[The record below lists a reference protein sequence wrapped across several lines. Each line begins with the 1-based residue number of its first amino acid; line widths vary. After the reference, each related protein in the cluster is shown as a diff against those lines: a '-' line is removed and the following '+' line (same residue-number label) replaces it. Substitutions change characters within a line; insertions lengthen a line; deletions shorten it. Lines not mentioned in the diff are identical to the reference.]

1 MESAW
6 VKSNYL
12 RRVGLLI
19 SLVGIFLLAWPSAGT
34 AESKPDG
41 AQIDWAMAREWWAFQ
56 SPTKAELPQINQ
68 AAWPSRR
75 IDHFVLAKLEAK
87 KLSPSPAATKH
98 TLARRLYLDLTG
110 LPPTPEKMR
119 AFLGDET
126 DGAYE
131 MLVEELMQL
140 TAYGERLASMW
151 LNKARYAEDQAH
163 QVGGNIAFFYP
174 NAFKYRKWVIDAFNN
189 DLPYDDFIRKQ
200 LAADLEKDKSVT
212 DLPALGF
219 IGLGHKFYNR
229 NRLTVKAEEWSEQ
242 VDTLTRAFLGLT
254 VACAQ
259 CHDHKYDPVTQKDY
273 YALAGVFASTDLVDR
288 MEDGSEIKKNSE
300 AHKKRTGTIHIVR
313 DTKPKDLHVFLRG
326 NTETKGDLVKR
337 RFLKVL
343 AQNEPKSFTQGSGRL
358 ELAEAIADPNNPLT
372 ARVIVNRIWSVFFG
386 RGLVATPS
394 NFGQLGSLPSH
405 SELLDDLAVRFM
417 ENNWSIK
424 WLVRELVLSSTY
436 QQNSQIISRNELIDP
451 ANIYLWR
458 MNRRRLSVEQ
468 WRDSI
473 LAASNNLDRRGGE
486 SLELTDA
493 KNVRRTIY
501 GRVSRKKLSDILIQF
516 DYPDANVHSAKRSDT
531 TTAIQKLFIINNSFM
546 VEQAKGLAKRIT
558 GDSSAT
564 DLTHIQNTYALLY
577 NRQPTREETELGL
590 AFLRLPA
597 EGKLTRWE
605 QYSHALLAANEM
617 MFVD

>member
-1 MESAW
+1 M
-6 VKSNYL
+6 
-12 RRVGLLI
+12 
-19 SLVGIFLLAWPSAGT
+19 
-34 AESKPDG
+34 
-41 AQIDWAMAREWWAFQ
+41 
-56 SPTKAELPQINQ
+56 
-68 AAWPSRR
+68 
-75 IDHFVLAKLEAK
+75 
-87 KLSPSPAATKH
+87 
-98 TLARRLYLDLTG
+98 
-110 LPPTPEKMR
+110 
-119 AFLGDET
+119 
-126 DGAYE
+126 
-131 MLVEELMQL
+131 
-140 TAYGERLASMW
+140 
-151 LNKARYAEDQAH
+151 
-163 QVGGNIAFFYP
+163 
-174 NAFKYRKWVIDAFNN
+174 
-189 DLPYDDFIRKQ
+189 
-200 LAADLEKDKSVT
+200 
-212 DLPALGF
+212 
-219 IGLGHKFYNR
+219 
-229 NRLTVKAEEWSEQ
+229 
-242 VDTLTRAFLGLT
+242 
-254 VACAQ
+254 
-259 CHDHKYDPVTQKDY
+259 
-273 YALAGVFASTDLVDR
+273 AGVFASTDLVDR
-288 MEDGSEIKKNSE
+288 MEDGSEIKKDSE

-372 ARVIVNRIWSVFFG
+372 ARVIVNRVWSIFFG

-436 QQNSQIISRNELIDP
+436 QQSSQIISQNELIDP

-473 LAASNNLDRRGGE
+473 LTASNNLDRRGGE

-493 KNVRRTIY
+493 KNVRRTVY

-531 TTAIQKLFIINNSFM
+531 TTAIQKLFIINSSFM

-564 DLTHIQNTYALLY
+564 DLTHIQSTYALLY
-577 NRQPTREETELGL
+577 NRQPTREETDLGL

>member
-1 MESAW
+1 MG
-6 VKSNYL
+6 N
-12 RRVGLLI
+12 
-19 SLVGIFLLAWPSAGT
+19 
-34 AESKPDG
+34 AENKAE

-131 MLVEELMQL
+131 MLVEKLMQRI
-140 TAYGERLASMW
+140 AYGERLASMW

-163 QVGGNIAFFYP
+163 QVGSNTAFFYP

-288 MEDGSEIKKNSE
+288 MEDGSEIKKDSE
-300 AHKKRTGTIHIVR
+300 AHKKRIGIIHIVR

-372 ARVIVNRIWSVFFG
+372 ARVIVNRVWSIFFG

-531 TTAIQKLFIINNSFM
+531 TTAIQKLFIINSSFM

-558 GDSSAT
+558 DDSSAT
-564 DLTHIQNTYALLY
+564 DLTHIQSTYALLY
-577 NRQPTREETELGL
+577 NRQPTREETDLGL

>member
-1 MESAW
+1 MG
-6 VKSNYL
+6 N
-12 RRVGLLI
+12 
-19 SLVGIFLLAWPSAGT
+19 
-34 AESKPDG
+34 AENKAE

-131 MLVEELMQL
+131 MLVEKLMQR

-163 QVGGNIAFFYP
+163 QVGGNTAFFYP

-288 MEDGSEIKKNSE
+288 MEDGSEIKKDSE
-300 AHKKRTGTIHIVR
+300 AHKKRIGTIHIVR

-372 ARVIVNRIWSVFFG
+372 ARVIVNRVWSIFFG

-531 TTAIQKLFIINNSFM
+531 TTAIQKLFIINSSFM

-564 DLTHIQNTYALLY
+564 DLTHIQSTYALLY
-577 NRQPTREETELGL
+577 NRKPTREETDLGL

>member
-1 MESAW
+1 MG
-6 VKSNYL
+6 N
-12 RRVGLLI
+12 
-19 SLVGIFLLAWPSAGT
+19 
-34 AESKPDG
+34 AENKAE

-110 LPPTPEKMR
+110 LPPTPGKMR

-131 MLVEELMQL
+131 MLVEELMQR

-273 YALAGVFASTDLVDR
+273 YALAGVFASIDLVDR
-288 MEDGSEIKKNSE
+288 MEDGSEIKKDSE

-372 ARVIVNRIWSVFFG
+372 ARVIVNRVWSIFFG

-436 QQNSQIISRNELIDP
+436 QQNSQIISGNELIDP

-531 TTAIQKLFIINNSFM
+531 TTAIQKLFMINSSFM

-564 DLTHIQNTYALLY
+564 DLTHIQSTYALLY
-577 NRQPTREETELGL
+577 NRQPTREETDLGL

>member
-1 MESAW
+1 MNGVRCGRIWLSTA
-6 VKSNYL
+6 L
-12 RRVGLLI
+12 AGLF
-19 SLVGIFLLAWPSAGT
+19 SFFFVVYPRMGN
-34 AESKPDG
+34 AENKAE
-41 AQIDWAMAREWWAFQ
+41 AQIDWARAREWWAFQ

-87 KLSPSPAATKH
+87 KLLPSPAATKH

-131 MLVEELMQL
+131 MLVEKLMQR

-163 QVGGNIAFFYP
+163 QVGGNTAFFYP

-288 MEDGSEIKKNSE
+288 MEDGSEIKKDSE
-300 AHKKRTGTIHIVR
+300 AHKKRIGTIHIVR

-372 ARVIVNRIWSVFFG
+372 ARVIVNRVWLIFFG

-531 TTAIQKLFIINNSFM
+531 TTAIQKLFIINSSFM

-558 GDSSAT
+558 DDSSAT
-564 DLTHIQNTYALLY
+564 DLTHIQSTYALLY
-577 NRQPTREETELGL
+577 NRQPTREETDLGL

>member
-1 MESAW
+1 MG
-6 VKSNYL
+6 N
-12 RRVGLLI
+12 
-19 SLVGIFLLAWPSAGT
+19 
-34 AESKPDG
+34 AENKAE

-131 MLVEELMQL
+131 MLVEKLMQRI
-140 TAYGERLASMW
+140 AYGERLASMW

-163 QVGGNIAFFYP
+163 QVGGNTAFFYP

-288 MEDGSEIKKNSE
+288 MEDGSEIKKDSE
-300 AHKKRTGTIHIVR
+300 AHKKRIGTIHIVR

-343 AQNEPKSFTQGSGRL
+343 TQNEPKSFTQGSGRL

-372 ARVIVNRIWSVFFG
+372 ARVIVNRVWSIFFG

-501 GRVSRKKLSDILIQF
+501 GRISRKKLSDILIQF

-531 TTAIQKLFIINNSFM
+531 TTAIQKLFIINSSFM

-564 DLTHIQNTYALLY
+564 DLTHIQSTYALLY
-577 NRQPTREETELGL
+577 NRQPTREETDLGL

>member
-1 MESAW
+1 MG
-6 VKSNYL
+6 N
-12 RRVGLLI
+12 
-19 SLVGIFLLAWPSAGT
+19 
-34 AESKPDG
+34 AENKAE

-131 MLVEELMQL
+131 MLVEKLMQR

-163 QVGGNIAFFYP
+163 QVGGNTAFFYP

-288 MEDGSEIKKNSE
+288 MEDGSEIKKDSE
-300 AHKKRTGTIHIVR
+300 AHKKRIGIIHIVR

-358 ELAEAIADPNNPLT
+358 ELAEAIANPNNPLT
-372 ARVIVNRIWSVFFG
+372 ARVIVNRVWSIFFG

-473 LAASNNLDRRGGE
+473 LAVSNNLDRRGGE
-486 SLELTDA
+486 SLELSDA

-531 TTAIQKLFIINNSFM
+531 TTAIQKLFIINSSFM

-564 DLTHIQNTYALLY
+564 DLTHIQSTYALLY
-577 NRQPTREETELGL
+577 NRQPTREETDLGL

>member
-1 MESAW
+1 MNGVRCGRIWLSTA
-6 VKSNYL
+6 L
-12 RRVGLLI
+12 AGLFSYFFVVCPRI
-19 SLVGIFLLAWPSAGT
+19 GN
-34 AESKPDG
+34 AENKAE

-131 MLVEELMQL
+131 MLVEKLMQR

-163 QVGGNIAFFYP
+163 QVGGNTAFFYP

-288 MEDGSEIKKNSE
+288 MEDGSEIKKDSE
-300 AHKKRTGTIHIVR
+300 AHKKRIGIIHIVR

-372 ARVIVNRIWSVFFG
+372 ARVIVNRVWLIFFG

-531 TTAIQKLFIINNSFM
+531 TTAIQKLFIINSSFM

-564 DLTHIQNTYALLY
+564 DLTHIQSTYALLY
-577 NRQPTREETELGL
+577 NRQPTREETDLGL

>member
-1 MESAW
+1 MG
-6 VKSNYL
+6 N
-12 RRVGLLI
+12 
-19 SLVGIFLLAWPSAGT
+19 
-34 AESKPDG
+34 AENKAE

-75 IDHFVLAKLEAK
+75 IDHFVLAKLEAQ

-131 MLVEELMQL
+131 MLVEELMQR

-163 QVGGNIAFFYP
+163 QVGGNTAFFYP

-288 MEDGSEIKKNSE
+288 MEDGSEIKKKSE
-300 AHKKRTGTIHIVR
+300 AQKKQIGTIHIVR

-372 ARVIVNRIWSVFFG
+372 ARVIVNRVWSIFFG

-531 TTAIQKLFIINNSFM
+531 TTAIQKLFIINSSFM

-564 DLTHIQNTYALLY
+564 DLTHIQSTYALLY
-577 NRQPTREETELGL
+577 NRQPTREETDLGL

>member
-1 MESAW
+1 MG
-6 VKSNYL
+6 N
-12 RRVGLLI
+12 
-19 SLVGIFLLAWPSAGT
+19 
-34 AESKPDG
+34 AENKAE

-131 MLVEELMQL
+131 MLVEKLMQR

-163 QVGGNIAFFYP
+163 QVGGNTAFFYP

-229 NRLTVKAEEWSEQ
+229 NQLTVKAEEWSEQ

-288 MEDGSEIKKNSE
+288 MEDGSEIKKDSE
-300 AHKKRTGTIHIVR
+300 AHKKRIGIIHIVR

-372 ARVIVNRIWSVFFG
+372 ARVIVNRVWSIFFG

-531 TTAIQKLFIINNSFM
+531 TTAIQKLFIINSSFM

-564 DLTHIQNTYALLY
+564 DLTHIQSTYALLY
-577 NRQPTREETELGL
+577 NRQPTREETDLGL

>member
-1 MESAW
+1 M
-6 VKSNYL
+6 
-12 RRVGLLI
+12 
-19 SLVGIFLLAWPSAGT
+19 
-34 AESKPDG
+34 
-41 AQIDWAMAREWWAFQ
+41 
-56 SPTKAELPQINQ
+56 
-68 AAWPSRR
+68 
-75 IDHFVLAKLEAK
+75 AKLEAK

-131 MLVEELMQL
+131 MLVEELMQR

-189 DLPYDDFIRKQ
+189 DLPYDNFIRKQ
-200 LAADLEKDKSVT
+200 LAADLEKDNSVT

-288 MEDGSEIKKNSE
+288 MEDGSEIKKDSE
-300 AHKKRTGTIHIVR
+300 AHKKRIGTIHIVR

-337 RFLKVL
+337 RFLKV
-343 AQNEPKSFTQGSGRL
+343 
-358 ELAEAIADPNNPLT
+358 
-372 ARVIVNRIWSVFFG
+372 
-386 RGLVATPS
+386 
-394 NFGQLGSLPSH
+394 
-405 SELLDDLAVRFM
+405 
-417 ENNWSIK
+417 
-424 WLVRELVLSSTY
+424 
-436 QQNSQIISRNELIDP
+436 
-451 ANIYLWR
+451 
-458 MNRRRLSVEQ
+458 
-468 WRDSI
+468 
-473 LAASNNLDRRGGE
+473 
-486 SLELTDA
+486 
-493 KNVRRTIY
+493 
-501 GRVSRKKLSDILIQF
+501 
-516 DYPDANVHSAKRSDT
+516 
-531 TTAIQKLFIINNSFM
+531 
-546 VEQAKGLAKRIT
+546 
-558 GDSSAT
+558 
-564 DLTHIQNTYALLY
+564 
-577 NRQPTREETELGL
+577 
-590 AFLRLPA
+590 
-597 EGKLTRWE
+597 
-605 QYSHALLAANEM
+605 
-617 MFVD
+617 

>member
-1 MESAW
+1 MNCVRCGRIWLSTA
-6 VKSNYL
+6 L
-12 RRVGLLI
+12 AGLF
-19 SLVGIFLLAWPSAGT
+19 SFFFVVCPRMGN
-34 AESKPDG
+34 AENKAE

-131 MLVEELMQL
+131 MLVEKLMQR

-163 QVGGNIAFFYP
+163 QVGGNTAFFYP

-288 MEDGSEIKKNSE
+288 MEDGSEIKKDSE
-300 AHKKRTGTIHIVR
+300 AHKKRIGIIHIVR

-358 ELAEAIADPNNPLT
+358 ELAEAIANPNNPLT
-372 ARVIVNRIWSVFFG
+372 ARVIVNRVWSIFFG

-473 LAASNNLDRRGGE
+473 LAVSNNLDRRGGE
-486 SLELTDA
+486 SLELSDA

-564 DLTHIQNTYALLY
+564 DLTHIQSTYALLY
-577 NRQPTREETELGL
+577 NRQPTREETDLGL

-597 EGKLTRWE
+597 EGELTRWE

>member
-1 MESAW
+1 MG
-6 VKSNYL
+6 N
-12 RRVGLLI
+12 
-19 SLVGIFLLAWPSAGT
+19 
-34 AESKPDG
+34 AENKAE

-131 MLVEELMQL
+131 MLVEKLMQR

-163 QVGGNIAFFYP
+163 QVGGNTAFFYP

-288 MEDGSEIKKNSE
+288 MEDGSEIKKDSE
-300 AHKKRTGTIHIVR
+300 AHKKRIGTIHIVR

-343 AQNEPKSFTQGSGRL
+343 TQNEPKSFTQGSGRL

-372 ARVIVNRIWSVFFG
+372 ARVIVNRVWSIFFG

-451 ANIYLWR
+451 TNIYLWR

-473 LAASNNLDRRGGE
+473 LAASDNLDRRGGE

-501 GRVSRKKLSDILIQF
+501 GRISRKKLSDILIQF

-531 TTAIQKLFIINNSFM
+531 TTAIQKLFIINSSFM

-564 DLTHIQNTYALLY
+564 DLTHIQSTYALLY
-577 NRQPTREETELGL
+577 NRQPTREETDLGL

>member
-1 MESAW
+1 MG
-6 VKSNYL
+6 N
-12 RRVGLLI
+12 
-19 SLVGIFLLAWPSAGT
+19 
-34 AESKPDG
+34 AENKAE
-41 AQIDWAMAREWWAFQ
+41 AQIDWARAREWWAFQ

-131 MLVEELMQL
+131 MLVEKLMQR

-163 QVGGNIAFFYP
+163 QVGDNTAFFYP

-288 MEDGSEIKKNSE
+288 MEDGSEIKKDSE
-300 AHKKRTGTIHIVR
+300 AHKKRIGTIHIVR

-358 ELAEAIADPNNPLT
+358 ELEEAIADPNNPLT
-372 ARVIVNRIWSVFFG
+372 ARVIVNRVWSIFFG

-436 QQNSQIISRNELIDP
+436 RQNSQIISRNELIDP

-531 TTAIQKLFIINNSFM
+531 TTAIQKLFIVNSSFM

-558 GDSSAT
+558 GDSSTT
-564 DLTHIQNTYALLY
+564 DLTHIQSTYALLY
-577 NRQPTREETELGL
+577 NRQPTREETDLGL

>member
-1 MESAW
+1 MG
-6 VKSNYL
+6 N
-12 RRVGLLI
+12 
-19 SLVGIFLLAWPSAGT
+19 
-34 AESKPDG
+34 AENKAE

-131 MLVEELMQL
+131 MLVEKLMQR

-163 QVGGNIAFFYP
+163 QVGDNTAFFYP

-288 MEDGSEIKKNSE
+288 MEDGSEIKKDSE
-300 AHKKRTGTIHIVR
+300 AHKKRIGIIHIVR

-372 ARVIVNRIWSVFFG
+372 ARVIVNRVWSIFFG

-531 TTAIQKLFIINNSFM
+531 TTAIQKLFIINSSFM

-564 DLTHIQNTYALLY
+564 DLTHIQSTYALLY
-577 NRQPTREETELGL
+577 NRQPTREETDLGL
-590 AFLRLPA
+590 AFLRLPT

>member
-1 MESAW
+1 MG
-6 VKSNYL
+6 N
-12 RRVGLLI
+12 
-19 SLVGIFLLAWPSAGT
+19 
-34 AESKPDG
+34 AENKAE

-56 SPTKAELPQINQ
+56 SPTKAELPQINL

-131 MLVEELMQL
+131 MLVEELMQR

-200 LAADLEKDKSVT
+200 LAADLEKDNSVT

-288 MEDGSEIKKNSE
+288 MEDGSEIKKDSE
-300 AHKKRTGTIHIVR
+300 AHKKRIGTIHIVR
-313 DTKPKDLHVFLRG
+313 DSKPKDLHVFLRG

-358 ELAEAIADPNNPLT
+358 ELAEAVADPNNPLT
-372 ARVIVNRIWSVFFG
+372 ARVIVNRVWSIFFG

-486 SLELTDA
+486 SLDLTDA

-564 DLTHIQNTYALLY
+564 DSTHIQSTYALLY
-577 NRQPTREETELGL
+577 NRQPTREETDLGL

>member
-288 MEDGSEIKKNSE
+288 MEDGSEIKKDSE

-486 SLELTDA
+486 SLDLTDA

>member
-1 MESAW
+1 MNCVRCGRIWLSTA
-6 VKSNYL
+6 L
-12 RRVGLLI
+12 AGLF
-19 SLVGIFLLAWPSAGT
+19 SFFFVVYPRMGN
-34 AESKPDG
+34 AENKAE
-41 AQIDWAMAREWWAFQ
+41 AQIDWARAREWWAFQ

-131 MLVEELMQL
+131 MLVEKLMQR

-163 QVGGNIAFFYP
+163 QVGGNTAFFYP

-288 MEDGSEIKKNSE
+288 MEDGSEIKKDSE
-300 AHKKRTGTIHIVR
+300 AHKKRIGTIHIVR

-372 ARVIVNRIWSVFFG
+372 ARVIVNRVWLIFFG

-451 ANIYLWR
+451 TNIYLWR

-501 GRVSRKKLSDILIQF
+501 GRISRKKLSDILIQF

-531 TTAIQKLFIINNSFM
+531 TTAIQKLFIINSSFM

-564 DLTHIQNTYALLY
+564 DLTHIQSTYALLY
-577 NRQPTREETELGL
+577 NRQPTREETDLGL

>member
-1 MESAW
+1 MNCFRCGRIWLSTA
-6 VKSNYL
+6 L
-12 RRVGLLI
+12 AGLF
-19 SLVGIFLLAWPSAGT
+19 SFFFVVCPRMGN
-34 AESKPDG
+34 AENKAE

-131 MLVEELMQL
+131 MLVEELMQR

-163 QVGGNIAFFYP
+163 QVGGNTAFFYP

-229 NRLTVKAEEWSEQ
+229 NRRTVKAEEWSEQ

-288 MEDGSEIKKNSE
+288 MEDGSEIKKDSE

-372 ARVIVNRIWSVFFG
+372 ARVIVNRVWSIFFG

-436 QQNSQIISRNELIDP
+436 QQSSQIISQNELIDP

-493 KNVRRTIY
+493 KNVRRTVY

-531 TTAIQKLFIINNSFM
+531 TTAIQKLFIINSSFM

-564 DLTHIQNTYALLY
+564 DLTHIQSTYALLY
-577 NRQPTREETELGL
+577 NRQPTREETDLGL

>member
-1 MESAW
+1 MG
-6 VKSNYL
+6 N
-12 RRVGLLI
+12 
-19 SLVGIFLLAWPSAGT
+19 
-34 AESKPDG
+34 AENKAE
-41 AQIDWAMAREWWAFQ
+41 AQIDWARAREWWAFQ

-131 MLVEELMQL
+131 MLVEKLMQR

-163 QVGGNIAFFYP
+163 QVGSNTAFFYP

-288 MEDGSEIKKNSE
+288 MEDGSEIKKDSE
-300 AHKKRTGTIHIVR
+300 AHKKRIGTIHIVR

-372 ARVIVNRIWSVFFG
+372 ARVIVNRVWSIFFG

-531 TTAIQKLFIINNSFM
+531 TTAIQKLFIINSSFM

-558 GDSSAT
+558 GDSSTT
-564 DLTHIQNTYALLY
+564 DLTHIQSTYALLY
-577 NRQPTREETELGL
+577 NRQPTREETDLGL

>member
-1 MESAW
+1 MG
-6 VKSNYL
+6 N
-12 RRVGLLI
+12 
-19 SLVGIFLLAWPSAGT
+19 
-34 AESKPDG
+34 AENKAE
-41 AQIDWAMAREWWAFQ
+41 AQIDWARAREWWAFQ

-131 MLVEELMQL
+131 MLVEELMQR

-163 QVGGNIAFFYP
+163 QVGGNTAFFYP

-288 MEDGSEIKKNSE
+288 MEDGSEIKKDSE
-300 AHKKRTGTIHIVR
+300 AHKKRIGTIHIVR

-372 ARVIVNRIWSVFFG
+372 ARVIVNRVWSIFFG

-473 LAASNNLDRRGGE
+473 LAVSNNLDRRGGE
-486 SLELTDA
+486 SLELSDA

-531 TTAIQKLFIINNSFM
+531 TTAIQKLFIINSSFM

-564 DLTHIQNTYALLY
+564 DLTHIQSTYALLY
-577 NRQPTREETELGL
+577 NRQPTREETDLGL

-597 EGKLTRWE
+597 EGELTRWE

>member
-1 MESAW
+1 MNCVRCGRIWLSTA
-6 VKSNYL
+6 L
-12 RRVGLLI
+12 AGLF
-19 SLVGIFLLAWPSAGT
+19 SFFFVVYPRMGN
-34 AESKPDG
+34 AENKAE
-41 AQIDWAMAREWWAFQ
+41 AQIDWARAREWWAFQ

-110 LPPTPEKMR
+110 LPPTPGKMR

-131 MLVEELMQL
+131 MLVEKLMQR

-163 QVGGNIAFFYP
+163 QVGDNTAFFYP

-288 MEDGSEIKKNSE
+288 MEDGSEIKKDSE
-300 AHKKRTGTIHIVR
+300 AHKKRIGIIHIVR

-372 ARVIVNRIWSVFFG
+372 ARVIVNRVWSIFFG

-531 TTAIQKLFIINNSFM
+531 TTAIQKLFIINSSFM

-558 GDSSAT
+558 GDSSTT
-564 DLTHIQNTYALLY
+564 DLTHIQSTYALLY
-577 NRQPTREETELGL
+577 NRQPTREETDLGL

>member
-1 MESAW
+1 MNGVRCGRIWLSTA
-6 VKSNYL
+6 L
-12 RRVGLLI
+12 AGLF
-19 SLVGIFLLAWPSAGT
+19 SYFFVVCPRMGN
-34 AESKPDG
+34 AENKAE

-131 MLVEELMQL
+131 MLVEKLMQR

-163 QVGGNIAFFYP
+163 QVGDNTAFFYP

-242 VDTLTRAFLGLT
+242 VDTLTRTFLGLT

-288 MEDGSEIKKNSE
+288 MEDGSEIKKDSE
-300 AHKKRTGTIHIVR
+300 AHKKRIGIIHIVR

-372 ARVIVNRIWSVFFG
+372 ARVIVNRVWLIFFG

-531 TTAIQKLFIINNSFM
+531 TTAIQKLFMINSSFM

-564 DLTHIQNTYALLY
+564 DLTHIQSTYALLY
-577 NRQPTREETELGL
+577 NRQPTREETDLGL

>member
-1 MESAW
+1 MG
-6 VKSNYL
+6 N
-12 RRVGLLI
+12 
-19 SLVGIFLLAWPSAGT
+19 
-34 AESKPDG
+34 AENKAE

-131 MLVEELMQL
+131 MLVEELMQR

-200 LAADLEKDKSVT
+200 LAADLEKDNSVT

-288 MEDGSEIKKNSE
+288 MEDGSEIKKDSE
-300 AHKKRTGTIHIVR
+300 AHKKRIGTIHIVR

-343 AQNEPKSFTQGSGRL
+343 AQNKPKSFTQGSGRL

-372 ARVIVNRIWSVFFG
+372 ARVIVNRVWSIFFG

-564 DLTHIQNTYALLY
+564 DLTHIQSTYALLY
-577 NRQPTREETELGL
+577 NRQPTREETDLGL

>member
-1 MESAW
+1 MNGVRCGRIWLSTA
-6 VKSNYL
+6 L
-12 RRVGLLI
+12 AGLF
-19 SLVGIFLLAWPSAGT
+19 SFFFVVCPRMGN
-34 AESKPDG
+34 AENKAE

-131 MLVEELMQL
+131 MLVEELMQR

-151 LNKARYAEDQAH
+151 LNMARYAEDQAH

-200 LAADLEKDKSVT
+200 LAADLEKDNSVT

-288 MEDGSEIKKNSE
+288 MEDGSEIKKDSE
-300 AHKKRTGTIHIVR
+300 AHKKRIGTIHIVR

-358 ELAEAIADPNNPLT
+358 ELAEAVADPNNPLT
-372 ARVIVNRIWSVFFG
+372 ARVIVNRVWSIFFG

-564 DLTHIQNTYALLY
+564 DLTHIQSTYALLY
-577 NRQPTREETELGL
+577 NRQPTREETDLGL

>member
-1 MESAW
+1 MG
-6 VKSNYL
+6 N
-12 RRVGLLI
+12 
-19 SLVGIFLLAWPSAGT
+19 
-34 AESKPDG
+34 AENKAE
-41 AQIDWAMAREWWAFQ
+41 AQIDWARAREWWAFQ

-131 MLVEELMQL
+131 MLVEKLMQR

-163 QVGGNIAFFYP
+163 QVGGNTAFFYP

-288 MEDGSEIKKNSE
+288 MEDGSEIKKDSE
-300 AHKKRTGTIHIVR
+300 AHKKRIGTIHIVR

-358 ELAEAIADPNNPLT
+358 ELAEAIANPNNPLT
-372 ARVIVNRIWSVFFG
+372 ARVIVNRVWSIFFG

-451 ANIYLWR
+451 TNIYLWR

-473 LAASNNLDRRGGE
+473 LAVSNNLDRRGGE
-486 SLELTDA
+486 SLELSDA

-531 TTAIQKLFIINNSFM
+531 TTAIQKLFIINSSFM

-564 DLTHIQNTYALLY
+564 DLTHIQSTYALLY
-577 NRQPTREETELGL
+577 NRQPTREETDLGL

-597 EGKLTRWE
+597 EGELTRWE

>member
-1 MESAW
+1 MG
-6 VKSNYL
+6 N
-12 RRVGLLI
+12 
-19 SLVGIFLLAWPSAGT
+19 
-34 AESKPDG
+34 AENKAE

-131 MLVEELMQL
+131 MLVEKLMQR

-163 QVGGNIAFFYP
+163 QVGGNTAFFYP

-288 MEDGSEIKKNSE
+288 MEDGSEIKKDSE
-300 AHKKRTGTIHIVR
+300 AHKKRIGTIHIVR

-343 AQNEPKSFTQGSGRL
+343 TQNEPKSFTQGSGRL

-372 ARVIVNRIWSVFFG
+372 ARVIVNRVWSIFFG

-501 GRVSRKKLSDILIQF
+501 GRISRKKLSDILIQF

-531 TTAIQKLFIINNSFM
+531 TTAIQKLFIINSSFM

-564 DLTHIQNTYALLY
+564 DLTHIQSTYALLY
-577 NRQPTREETELGL
+577 NRQPTREETDLGL
-590 AFLRLPA
+590 AFLRLPT

>member
-1 MESAW
+1 MG
-6 VKSNYL
+6 N
-12 RRVGLLI
+12 
-19 SLVGIFLLAWPSAGT
+19 
-34 AESKPDG
+34 AESKAE

-131 MLVEELMQL
+131 MLVEELMQR

-163 QVGGNIAFFYP
+163 QVGGNTAFFYP

-200 LAADLEKDKSVT
+200 LAADLEKDNSVT

-288 MEDGSEIKKNSE
+288 MEDGSEIKKDSE
-300 AHKKRTGTIHIVR
+300 AHKKRIGTIHIVR

-372 ARVIVNRIWSVFFG
+372 ARVIVNRVWSIFFG

-436 QQNSQIISRNELIDP
+436 QQNSQIISGNELIDP

-564 DLTHIQNTYALLY
+564 DLTHIQSTYALLY
-577 NRQPTREETELGL
+577 NRQPTREETDLGL

>member
-1 MESAW
+1 MG
-6 VKSNYL
+6 N
-12 RRVGLLI
+12 
-19 SLVGIFLLAWPSAGT
+19 
-34 AESKPDG
+34 AESKAE

-131 MLVEELMQL
+131 MLVEELMQR

-163 QVGGNIAFFYP
+163 QVGGNTAFFYP

-288 MEDGSEIKKNSE
+288 MEDGSEIKKDSE
-300 AHKKRTGTIHIVR
+300 AHKKRIGTIHIVR
-313 DTKPKDLHVFLRG
+313 DSKPKDLHVFLRG

-358 ELAEAIADPNNPLT
+358 ELAEAVADPNNPLT
-372 ARVIVNRIWSVFFG
+372 ARVIVNRVWSIFFG

-564 DLTHIQNTYALLY
+564 DLTHIQSTYALLY
-577 NRQPTREETELGL
+577 NRQPTREETDLGL

>member
-1 MESAW
+1 MNGVRCGRIWLSTA
-6 VKSNYL
+6 L
-12 RRVGLLI
+12 AGLF
-19 SLVGIFLLAWPSAGT
+19 SFFFVVCPRMGN
-34 AESKPDG
+34 AESKAE

-131 MLVEELMQL
+131 MLVEELMQR

-200 LAADLEKDKSVT
+200 LAADLEKDNSVT

-288 MEDGSEIKKNSE
+288 MEDGSEIKKDSE
-300 AHKKRTGTIHIVR
+300 AHKKRIGTIHIVR

-358 ELAEAIADPNNPLT
+358 ELAEAVADPNNPLT
-372 ARVIVNRIWSVFFG
+372 ARVIVNRVWSIFFG

-564 DLTHIQNTYALLY
+564 DLTHIQSTYALLY
-577 NRQPTREETELGL
+577 NRQPTREETDLGL

>member
-1 MESAW
+1 MG
-6 VKSNYL
+6 N
-12 RRVGLLI
+12 
-19 SLVGIFLLAWPSAGT
+19 
-34 AESKPDG
+34 AENKAE

-131 MLVEELMQL
+131 MLVEELMQR

-163 QVGGNIAFFYP
+163 QVGDNTAFFYP

-288 MEDGSEIKKNSE
+288 MEDGSEIKKDSE
-300 AHKKRTGTIHIVR
+300 AHKKRIGIIHIVR

-372 ARVIVNRIWSVFFG
+372 ARVIVNRVWSIFFG

-531 TTAIQKLFIINNSFM
+531 TTAIQKLFMINSSFM

-564 DLTHIQNTYALLY
+564 DLTHIQSTYALLY
-577 NRQPTREETELGL
+577 NRQPTREETDLGL

-617 MFVD
+617 MFID

>member
-1 MESAW
+1 MG
-6 VKSNYL
+6 N
-12 RRVGLLI
+12 
-19 SLVGIFLLAWPSAGT
+19 
-34 AESKPDG
+34 AENKAE

-131 MLVEELMQL
+131 MLVEELMQR

-163 QVGGNIAFFYP
+163 QVGGNTAFFYP

-288 MEDGSEIKKNSE
+288 MEDGSEIKKDSE
-300 AHKKRTGTIHIVR
+300 AHKKRIGTIHIVR

-372 ARVIVNRIWSVFFG
+372 ARVIVNRVWSIFFG

-486 SLELTDA
+486 SLDLTDA

-531 TTAIQKLFIINNSFM
+531 TTAIQKLFIINSSFM

-564 DLTHIQNTYALLY
+564 DLTHIQSTYALLY
-577 NRQPTREETELGL
+577 NRQPTREETDLGL

>member
-1 MESAW
+1 MG
-6 VKSNYL
+6 N
-12 RRVGLLI
+12 
-19 SLVGIFLLAWPSAGT
+19 
-34 AESKPDG
+34 AENKAE

-56 SPTKAELPQINQ
+56 SPTKAELPQINL

-131 MLVEELMQL
+131 MLVEELMQR

-200 LAADLEKDKSVT
+200 LAADLEKDNSVT

-288 MEDGSEIKKNSE
+288 MEDGSEIKKDSE
-300 AHKKRTGTIHIVR
+300 AHKKRIGTIHIVR

-358 ELAEAIADPNNPLT
+358 ELAEAVADPNNPLT
-372 ARVIVNRIWSVFFG
+372 ARVIVNRVWSIFFG

-564 DLTHIQNTYALLY
+564 DLTHIQSTYALLY
-577 NRQPTREETELGL
+577 NRQPTREETDLGL

-617 MFVD
+617 MFID

>member
-1 MESAW
+1 MNGVRCGRIWLSTA
-6 VKSNYL
+6 L
-12 RRVGLLI
+12 AGLF
-19 SLVGIFLLAWPSAGT
+19 SFFFVVCPRMGN
-34 AESKPDG
+34 AENKAK

-131 MLVEELMQL
+131 MLVEKLMQR

-288 MEDGSEIKKNSE
+288 MEDGSEIKKDSE
-300 AHKKRTGTIHIVR
+300 AHKKRIGTIHIVR

-343 AQNEPKSFTQGSGRL
+343 AQNKPKSFTQGSGRL

-372 ARVIVNRIWSVFFG
+372 ARVIVNRVWSIFFG

-564 DLTHIQNTYALLY
+564 DLTHIQSTYALLY
-577 NRQPTREETELGL
+577 NRQPTREETDLGL

>member
-1 MESAW
+1 MNCFRCGRIWLSTA
-6 VKSNYL
+6 L
-12 RRVGLLI
+12 AGLF
-19 SLVGIFLLAWPSAGT
+19 SFFFVVCPRMGN
-34 AESKPDG
+34 AENKAE

-131 MLVEELMQL
+131 MLVEELMQR

-163 QVGGNIAFFYP
+163 QVGGNTAFFYP

-288 MEDGSEIKKNSE
+288 MEDGSEIKKDSE
-300 AHKKRTGTIHIVR
+300 AHKKRIGTIHIVR

-372 ARVIVNRIWSVFFG
+372 ARVIVNRVWSIFFG

-531 TTAIQKLFIINNSFM
+531 TTAIQKLFIINSSFM

-564 DLTHIQNTYALLY
+564 DLTHIQSTYALLY
-577 NRQPTREETELGL
+577 NRQPTREETDLGL